1 LRILVAGGAG
11 FVGSHL
17 CERLA
22 NEGNLVL
29 CVDDFTTG
37 RRENIP
43 DNVELLEHDVIEPL
57 PDLGPFDR
65 IYNLACP
72 AAPLHYRK
80 DPVRTLKCNVYGT
93 ANLLDLGGRF
103 LLASTSEI
111 YGDPEI
117 HPQPESYGGRT
128 NPTSPRACY
137 QEGKRAAEALTFA
150 TAAADTRI
158 ARIFNTYGPRMA
170 EGDGRVVPAFL
181 LQSLRK
187 EPLTVHGA
195 GRQTRSFSYVDD
207 TVDGLIRLME
217 SKVTQ
222 PVNIGNPTEITI
234 LDLARRIGGE
244 VIHRDA
250 EIDDP
255 QRRCPDIT
263 RARTLLQWE
272 PRVRLEEGLEMTRK
286 WFASMLDPEL
296 G

>member
-1 LRILVAGGAG
+1 MRVLVAGGAG
-11 FVGSHL
+11 FIGSHL
-17 CERLA
+17 CRRLA
-22 NEGNLVL
+22 DEGHLVL

-43 DNVELLEHDVIEPL
+43 KNVELLEHDVIDPL
-57 PDLGPFDR
+57 PDLGRFDR
-65 IYNLACP
+65 VYNLACP

-93 ANLLDLGGRF
+93 ANLLELGGRF

-111 YGDPEI
+111 YGDPEV

-137 QEGKRAAEALTFA
+137 QEGKRAAEALTL
-150 TAAADTRI
+150 AARRKTTRI

-181 LQSLRK
+181 LQSLRNR
-187 EPLTVHGA
+187 PLTIHGS
-195 GRQTRSFSYVDD
+195 GSQTRSFCYVDD
-207 TVDGLIRLME
+207 TVEGLVRLME
-217 SKVTQ
+217 SQVTG

-234 LDLARRIGGE
+234 LELARRIGGTVTHHE
-244 VIHRDA
+244 A
-250 EIDDP
+250 AIDDP

-263 RARTLLQWE
+263 RARTTLEWE
-272 PRVRLEEGLEMTRK
+272 PRIGLDEGLEITRK
-286 WFASMLDPEL
+286 WFASAT
-296 G
+296 